1 VLQAV
6 QPMPGLTLR
15 LVVGLGNPGAE
26 YAQTRHNAGFW
37 LVDELAVRH
46 GGQWKVERRLN
57 AETARIAVA
66 GHEVWLIKPMAFMN
80 RSGGP
85 VRGFCDYLKV
95 GVGEVLVAHDEL
107 DLPVGGVRLKL
118 AGGAGG
124 HNGLRDLITHLG
136 ADFWRLRLGIGHPGH
151 RDEVVDYVLR
161 RAPREE
167 HEAILDSVARAA
179 NEFPRLL
186 TEGAD
191 KVMNRLHTQPA
202 AAGEG

>member
-1 VLQAV
+1 
-6 QPMPGLTLR
+6 MPGLTLR
-15 LVVGLGNPGAE
+15 LVVGLGNPGPE
-26 YAQTRHNAGFW
+26 YALTRHNAGFW
-37 LVDELAVRH
+37 LVDELAARH
-46 GGQWKVERRLN
+46 GGQWKADRRLN
-57 AETARIAVA
+57 AETTRVSIADR
-66 GHEVWLIKPMAFMN
+66 ELWLIKPMAFMN

-85 VRGFCDYLKV
+85 VRSFCDYLKV
-95 GVGEVLVAHDEL
+95 GAGEVLVAHDEL
-107 DLPVGGVRLKL
+107 DLPVGAVRLKL

-136 ADFWRLRLGIGHPGH
+136 ADFWRLRLGIAHPGH

-167 HEAILDSVARAA
+167 QEAILSAIARAA
-179 NEFPRLL
+179 DEIPRLL

-191 KVMNRLHTQPA
+191 KVMNRLHTQPS

>member
-1 VLQAV
+1 
-6 QPMPGLTLR
+6 MPGLTLR
-15 LVVGLGNPGAE
+15 LVVGLGNPGPE

-37 LVDELAVRH
+37 LVDELAARH
-46 GGQWKVERRLN
+46 GGQWKADRRLN
-57 AETARIAVA
+57 AETTRVSIADR
-66 GHEVWLIKPMAFMN
+66 ELWLIKPMAFMN

-85 VRGFCDYLKV
+85 VRSFCDYLKV
-95 GVGEVLVAHDEL
+95 GAGEVLVAHDEL
-107 DLPVGGVRLKL
+107 DLPVGAVRLKL

-136 ADFWRLRLGIGHPGH
+136 ADFWRFRLGIAHPGH

-167 HEAILDSVARAA
+167 QEAILSAIARAA
-179 NEFPRLL
+179 DEIPRLL

-191 KVMNRLHTQPA
+191 KVMNRLHTQPS